1 MIKRVTLVRL
11 RGDRPREQCLDHWFG
26 EHADLVRGLPGIVEY
41 TVDVAAEPRPAGSWD
56 AIATLRFAD
65 AAALDRFQGDAEL
78 QEQLGAT
85 REDFAEAVD
94 VLLVDEHP
102 LITRGGTQ

>member
-1 MIKRVTLVRL
+1 MPYDDRPYGRGAESGMIKRVTLVRL

-26 EHADLVRGLPGIVEY
+26 EHADLVRRLPGIVEY
-41 TVDVAAEPRPAGSWD
+41 TVDVAAAAG
-56 AIATLRFAD
+56 
-65 AAALDRFQGDAEL
+65 LDRFQGAAEL